1 MANRKSLVLVGG
13 KQYQVPDADA
23 LVVGT
28 GIVGVGAGLTISPAS
43 GNVIIGGSAKLVPTS
58 GGVQLA
64 GAGAINIGTDDTTA
78 TSVNIGTGSDVAT
91 VTIGTGP
98 GTGAGTTNIVLDGDV
113 QVNGTE
119 VVIGTTTFQG
129 DTVIGDADTDTLT
142 VTAVVLGDV
151 VLSNAGDHVLYP
163 KTSAAGVGRA
173 VTVQGGTG
181 GAASA
186 GGAASLVGGT
196 GTGSTGGAA
205 YVYGG
210 TGAGGGNG
218 GVVRI
223 RGGAG
228 AASGTVYIGDATTA
242 EVDIGAV
249 GVTVK
254 TSSIVPLADSTYDLG
269 TTGVR
274 WATIYADSIVGAFT
288 PSGDFV
294 PDVDNTYDLGA
305 SNKRWAEA
313 HATTVY
319 ARADATNTAYSALTA
334 AGIGVVKLTTPYD
347 FTISGNTPTTS
358 GQTGGAVVLQGG
370 AGATVGN
377 GTGGAVSLLA
387 GDAGGSG
394 GVGGSVS
401 IVAGDATDGVGGSFS
416 LEVGA
421 GSTNGSISIG
431 MTTAPDG
438 GLNLGCGIDFK
449 KESDWTIKVSTS
461 TTLNAVGGAIT
472 VQGGTGNGTASGGD
486 VVLHGGTGG
495 ATDGDG
501 GSIRLRGGAKQGTGT
516 LGSVYVGDSA
526 VYTSDVHLGAT
537 SVPISVDGN
546 MTMAAGTTL
555 ATTGTGNI
563 NLPNNASAKFQ
574 IEGTAVG
581 ATVTAPNLDEL
592 TDGSSTA
599 LHTHSGIGAVDTPA
613 VAGETLV
620 YGQPVVYANAAGN
633 PKVYLADANGAGV
646 LADCTGICSIGAAA
660 DGATAVRTAG
670 EIAIADIYWDSA
682 PAVGDVGKRA
692 YLSETAGKLTLTAP
706 NNAGSLALRVG
717 FVSKGGAGNVKLVV
731 SVGEGTLN

>member
-1 MANRKSLVLVGG
+1 MANRKALVLNGG

-28 GIVGVGAGLTISPAS
+28 GIVGVGAGLTIAPAT
-43 GNVIIGGSAKLVPTS
+43 GNVIIGGSAKLVLTS

-98 GTGAGTTNIVLDGDV
+98 GTGAGTTNIILDGDV
-113 QVNGTE
+113 TVNGTE
-119 VVIGTTTFQG
+119 VVVGTTTFEG
-129 DTVIGDADTDTLT
+129 DTVIGNADTDTLT
-142 VTAVVLGDV
+142 VTAVVLGDL
-151 VLSNAGDHVLYP
+151 VLSNAGDHVVYP
-163 KTSAAGVGRA
+163 KTSAAGAGRA

-242 EVDIGAV
+242 EVDIGAS

-274 WATIYADSIVGAFT
+274 WATIYADSIIGAFT
-288 PSGDFV
+288 PSGDVV
-294 PDVDNTYDLGA
+294 PDTDNTYDLGA
-305 SNKRWAEA
+305 SNKRWAET
-313 HATTVY
+313 HATTLY
-319 ARADATNTAYSALTA
+319 ARADATNAAYSAWTSS
-334 AGIGVVKLTTPYD
+334 GIGVVKLTAPHD

-370 AGATVGN
+370 DGATTGS
-377 GTGGAVSLLA
+377 GTGGAVVIS
-387 GDAGGSG
+387 
-394 GVGGSVS
+394 
-401 IVAGDATDGVGGSFS
+401 AGDATDGSGGGLS
-416 LEVGA
+416 LNVGA
-421 GSTNGSISIG
+421 GSNNGTIDIG
-431 MTTAPDG
+431 MTVQPDSI
-438 GLNLGCGIDFK
+438 NVGCGIDFK
-449 KESDWTIKVSTS
+449 KENDWTIKVATS
-461 TTLNAVGGAIT
+461 TTADTAGGGLTI
-472 VQGGTGNGTASGGD
+472 QGALGNGTGAGGD
-486 VVLHGGTGG
+486 VVLHGGSGG
-495 ATDGDG
+495 ATNGSG
-501 GSIRLRGGAKQGTGT
+501 GSIRLRGGPKQGGGT
-516 LGSVYVGDSA
+516 LGVVYVGDSA
-526 VYTSDVHLGAT
+526 VYTSSVVLGAT
-537 SVPISVDGN
+537 SVPVSVAGK

-555 ATTGTGNI
+555 ATASTGNI

-581 ATVTAPNLDEL
+581 ATVTSPNLDEL
-592 TDGSSTA
+592 TDGSTTS

-620 YGQPVVYANAAGN
+620 YGQPVVYSNAAGN